1 MSVGIAVVTGAARGI
16 GAEIARRLAADGYDL
31 AVLDRQVD
39 GSERLKEEI
48 QQQGRRVLVASLEVT
63 DECSVKQAVADVVA
77 KLGPP
82 TVLVNN
88 AGVMK
93 SRMTHRLS
101 VEDWELVIDVNLK
114 GAFLMS
120 REVIPHMK
128 TLAWGRIINL
138 SSMGALGL
146 AGSSNYA
153 AAKAGVQGLTK
164 SLSLELGRHNITVNA
179 VAPGFVVTDMTR
191 QVAEAGGQT
200 VEALAL
206 DMAKDVAVGRAGTAA
221 DIAHVVSFFA
231 DERSSYIS
239 GQILYATGGP
249 KT

>member
-39 GSERLKEEI
+39 GSDRLKEEI
-48 QQQGRRVLVASLEVT
+48 QQQGRRVLVASLDVT

-77 KLGPP
+77 QLGPP

-93 SRMTHRLS
+93 SRMAHRLS

-179 VAPGFVVTDMTR
+179 VSPGFVVTDMTR

-206 DMAKDVAVGRAGTAA
+206 DMAEDVAVGRAGTPA

>member
-48 QQQGRRVLVASLEVT
+48 QQQGRRVLVASLDVT

-77 KLGPP
+77 QLGPP

-93 SRMTHRLS
+93 SRMAHRLS

-164 SLSLELGRHNITVNA
+164 TLSLELGRHNITVNA

-206 DMAKDVAVGRAGTAA
+206 DMAKDVAVGRAGTPA